1 MALTYKYVIRQS
13 VNMLY
18 YTGNI
23 SVDVSD
29 RWSPNFL
36 DAQLYDTKAL
46 AEVEVEND
54 EHGAIYFQVQE
65 ITIKL

>member
-13 VNMLY
+13 ANMLY

-29 RWSPNFL
+29 RWSPNFG
-36 DAQLYDTKAL
+36 DAYLYDSKAL
-46 AEVEVEND
+46 AEAEIELDN
-54 EHGAIYFQVQE
+54 HGVIYFQVQE
-65 ITIKL
+65 ITIK

>member
-1 MALTYKYVIRQS
+1 MALSYKYVIRQS

-23 SVDVSD
+23 SVDISD

-46 AEVEVEND
+46 AEAEVENN

-65 ITIKL
+65 ITIKS

>member
-1 MALTYKYVIRQS
+1 
-13 VNMLY
+13 MLY

-23 SVDVSD
+23 SVDISD

-46 AEVEVEND
+46 AEAEVENN

-65 ITIKL
+65 ITIKS

>member
-1 MALTYKYVIRQS
+1 
-13 VNMLY
+13 MLY

-65 ITIKL
+65 ITIKS

>member
-46 AEVEVEND
+46 AEAEVEND

-65 ITIKL
+65 ITIKS

>member
-1 MALTYKYVIRQS
+1 MALSYKYVIRQS

-18 YTGNI
+18 YTGNN

-36 DAQLYDTKAL
+36 DAQLYDTKTL
-46 AEVEVEND
+46 AEAEVEND

>member
-1 MALTYKYVIRQS
+1 MALSYKYVIRQS

-46 AEVEVEND
+46 AEAEVEND

-65 ITIKL
+65 ITIKS

>member
-1 MALTYKYVIRQS
+1 
-13 VNMLY
+13 MLY

-23 SVDVSD
+23 SVDISD

-46 AEVEVEND
+46 AEAEVEND
-54 EHGAIYFQVQE
+54 YHGAIYFQVQE

>member
-18 YTGNI
+18 YTGNN
-23 SVDVSD
+23 SVDVAD

-46 AEVEVEND
+46 AEEEVEND

-65 ITIKL
+65 ITIKS

>member
-18 YTGNI
+18 YTGNN
-23 SVDVSD
+23 SVDVAD

-46 AEVEVEND
+46 AEAEVEND

-65 ITIKL
+65 ITIKS

>member
-23 SVDVSD
+23 SVDISD

-46 AEVEVEND
+46 AEAEVEND

-65 ITIKL
+65 ITIKS